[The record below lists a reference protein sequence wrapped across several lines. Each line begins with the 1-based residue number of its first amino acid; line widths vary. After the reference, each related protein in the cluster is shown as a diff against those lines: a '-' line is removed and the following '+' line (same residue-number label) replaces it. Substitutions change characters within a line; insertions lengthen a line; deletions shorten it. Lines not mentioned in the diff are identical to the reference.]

1 MCPTT
6 LEYGLKD
13 SPHSTEWI
21 DMHYKRIR
29 ESDLNNTKPFH
40 QVCMPLMALEK
51 ANFKNKPYWLPT

>member
-13 SPHSTEWI
+13 SPYSTEWI

-29 ESDLNNTKPFH
+29 ESNMKPFH
-40 QVCMPLMALEK
+40 QVCMPLMVLKK
-51 ANFKNKPYWLPT
+51 AYLKNKPYWLPT